1 MDQYIDWSARD
12 CDAECAAHVIQSS
25 QDVSQ
30 SAQHAAESAA
40 EATLV
45 LEEVTTMV
53 NDLHD
58 ISELTEGQIIQ
69 LRIDVR
75 QLSDDINLLR
85 LSIDDSMVP
94 TIDNSI
100 LLLIIA
106 TLGAF
111 TVCIVACLGV
121 IGYTGYIENKKKRNV
136 QSNKKKKQGYIRKKL
151 PF

>member
-58 ISELTEGQIIQ
+58 ISESTEGQIIQ

-111 TVCIVACLGV
+111 TVCIVTCVGV
-121 IGYTGYIENKKKRNV
+121 IGYTGYITHKKKRNV
-136 QSNKKKKQGYIRKKL
+136 QSNKKKKQGYIRNKL

>member
-58 ISELTEGQIIQ
+58 ISESTEGQIIQ

-111 TVCIVACLGV
+111 TVCIVTCVGV
-121 IGYTGYIENKKKRNV
+121 IGYTGYITHKKKRNV

>member
-58 ISELTEGQIIQ
+58 ISESTEGQIIQ

>member
-58 ISELTEGQIIQ
+58 ISESTEGQIIQ

-106 TLGAF
+106 ILGAF
-111 TVCIVACLGV
+111 TICIVTCVGV
-121 IGYTGYIENKKKRNV
+121 IGYTGYITHKKQRNV
-136 QSNKKKKQGYIRKKL
+136 QSNKKKKQGYIRNKL

>member
-58 ISELTEGQIIQ
+58 ISESTEGQIIQ

-75 QLSDDINLLR
+75 QLSDDINHLR

-151 PF
+151 HF

>member
-1 MDQYIDWSARD
+1 MEQYIDWSARD

-58 ISELTEGQIIQ
+58 ISESTEGQIIQ

-85 LSIDDSMVP
+85 
-94 TIDNSI
+94 
-100 LLLIIA
+100 
-106 TLGAF
+106 
-111 TVCIVACLGV
+111 
-121 IGYTGYIENKKKRNV
+121 
-136 QSNKKKKQGYIRKKL
+136 
-151 PF
+151 